1 LPPGVRREEETA
13 GNRARDDLGP
23 MQSIC
28 SKC

>member
-1 LPPGVRREEETA
+1 VRREEETA